1 MNSAACK
8 NKGFILDGYPRNQQ
22 DAKSIF
28 LEKIPEDQIPEGE
41 NPDDSFPGF
50 TINTE
55 ILPQYVIVFAA
66 DDGALKQRVKD
77 LPVDKTTN
85 THFTEPHMD
94 RRLKLYREANP
105 AESGNAVQDFFAK
118 ALSKLNGEIP
128 ISENV
133 KSVHAISSSDME
145 QLVDIQEFIEKR
157 GKPCCLNLITEKDNK
172 FLRALEKQQ
181 KAADKPADETQP
193 IQQEAD
199 GSLPHNEGSIG

>member
-1 MNSAACK
+1 
-8 NKGFILDGYPRNQQ
+8 
-22 DAKSIF
+22 
-28 LEKIPEDQIPEGE
+28 
-41 NPDDSFPGF
+41 
-50 TINTE
+50 
-55 ILPQYVIVFAA
+55 
-66 DDGALKQRVKD
+66 
-77 LPVDKTTN
+77 
-85 THFTEPHMD
+85 MD
-94 RRLKLYREANP
+94 RRLKLYRDANP